1 MILSGLGVKKDP
13 ERAIRILEKSAKEG
27 NPFAHAFLGIHF
39 RGDGKNEENAD
50 RAYSHLKF
58 AADNFNAGAMLNL
71 GVFHIMTS
79 GKYQNKKR
87 GVELLEAVA
96 RRGNLS
102 AAFFLGRYYEEGHY
116 LPKDEKKM
124 TFWYCRFGA
133 EGKHR
138 LEAYFGHEVECE

>member
-1 MILSGLGVKKDP
+1 M
-13 ERAIRILEKSAKEG
+13 
-27 NPFAHAFLGIHF
+27 
-39 RGDGKNEENAD
+39 D
-50 RAYSHLKF
+50 RAYSHLKI
-58 AADNFNAGAMLNL
+58 AAENFNPGAMLNL

-102 AAFFLGRYYEEGHY
+102 APFFLGGYYEEGHY

-124 TFWYCRFGA
+124 TFWFCRFGA
-133 EGKHR
+133 EGKLR
-138 LEAYFGHEVECE
+138 LEDYFGHGVECE